1 MNRDK
6 PRINTTRLQ
15 KIGPELMCQAACG
28 EILILNPREQKVI
41 RMRMG
46 YTKGGIVYTL
56 AEIGKE
62 LGLSESRT
70 QQIASKALRRIEYYS
85 KHYVIPSN
93 CKII

>member
-6 PRINTTRLQ
+6 PSINTTLLQ
-15 KIGPELMCQAACG
+15 KIGPELMCKAACG

-85 KHYVIPSN
+85 KHYVILSN
-93 CKII
+93 H

>member
-1 MNRDK
+1 MNRAT
-6 PRINTTRLQ
+6 PRINTIILQ

-28 EILILNPREQKVI
+28 EILILSPREQKVI
-41 RMRMG
+41 RMRLG

-62 LGLSESRT
+62 LGLSESRIH
-70 QQIASKALRRIEYYS
+70 QISSKALRRIEYYS
-85 KHYVIPSN
+85 KHYVIPPN